1 MNDYDVMQ
9 IHHAGLI
16 IVESYAMVD
25 HHVEQFR
32 FPRSKKRRIRKK
44 FAKKYTHTVTTPSPN
59 FIVTTTHAYCH
70 PIIAEDL
77 RRIIKREEER
87 QLIKWR

>member
-1 MNDYDVMQ
+1 MGEGAGMNDYDVMQ

-32 FPRSKKRRIRKK
+32 FPRSKKRRI
-44 FAKKYTHTVTTPSPN
+44 
-59 FIVTTTHAYCH
+59 
-70 PIIAEDL
+70 
-77 RRIIKREEER
+77 IKREEER
-87 QLIKWR
+87 QLMKWR